1 MRERLR
7 SRMQAR
13 TLRTAAGLMAGVL
26 WAAPAGFSASLAKL
40 SGSIVGFVTDPAGIP
55 QMGASVLLYNRYDRP
70 LQRVLTTE
78 NGLFSFDSLLPD
90 TYAIRV
96 TLASFLPALKR
107 NIVVQPG
114 MQSLLNVNMASLF
127 SSIQLVYM
135 APGQRALMN
144 DEWKWVLRSSSA
156 TRPVLRFVP
165 GVNISAPTARESSS
179 SSVFSDTR
187 GLVRVSA
194 GDQGRVSF
202 LGNEPDLGTAFA
214 LATSVFGQNQV
225 HVSGNVGYSSYSGV
239 PTAAIQTSF
248 RRELPGGMSPQVRVT
263 MRQLFLPARVGVG
276 VLSGQG
282 GVPALR
288 TLSAAVLD
296 RAQLTG
302 SLRLEYGGSLDS
314 VTFLDRLNYFS
325 PYARLTYD
333 GGDLGVLQFS
343 YASGAP
349 PAELFTGAGE
359 TEAELQQDLAALAL
373 FPRVSLRA
381 GTARVQRTESF
392 EAGYRKS
399 VGSRTYSVAAYREK
413 VNNAAVTVTSP
424 APLPSSPDLLPD
436 LFSESWV
443 FNAGRYQGL
452 GYMASVTQN
461 LGENFDLTMAYGSG
475 EALTADRAARRTGSP
490 NDLHDLIQ
498 TDRRYSLTA
507 RVAGTVPQTGSQFVT
522 SYQWSNLRSLTP
534 AHMFLTQRVREGLG
548 LNLLVRQP
556 IPYFSGLPGR
566 LEATADMRNLLA
578 QGYVPLDSGGG
589 RVYLMHTPR
598 SLRGGLS
605 FIF

>member
-1 MRERLR
+1 MK
-7 SRMQAR
+7 AR

-26 WAAPAGFSASLAKL
+26 WAAPLGFAASPVKL
-40 SGSIVGFVTDPAGIP
+40 SGSIAGFVTDPAGIP
-55 QMGASVLLYNRYDRP
+55 QMGASVLLYNRYDRL
-70 LQRVLTTE
+70 LQRALTTE
-78 NGLFSFDSLLPD
+78 SGLFSFDSLIPD
-90 TYAIRV
+90 SYTIRV

-107 NIVVQPG
+107 NILVQPG
-114 MQSLLNVNMASLF
+114 MQSLLNVSMASLF

-135 APGQRALMN
+135 APGQRALMS

-165 GVNISAPTARESSS
+165 GVNISDPTARRASS

-248 RRELPGGMSPQVRVT
+248 RRELPGGVSPQVRLT
-263 MRQLFLPARVGVG
+263 MRQLFLPVRVGVG
-276 VLSGQG
+276 VVTGQDG
-282 GVPALR
+282 IPALR
-288 TLSAAVLD
+288 TLSAALLD
-296 RAQLTG
+296 RARLTD
-302 SLRLEYGGSLDS
+302 SLRLEYGGALDS

-333 GGDLGVLQFS
+333 GGNLGVFQLS

-349 PAELFTGAGE
+349 PAELFASAGE
-359 TEAELQQDLAALAL
+359 TDAELQHDLAALAL

-392 EAGYRKS
+392 EAGYRMTF
-399 VGSRTYSVAAYREK
+399 GSRTYGVAAYREA
-413 VNNAAVTVTSP
+413 VSNAAVTLTS
-424 APLPSSPDLLPD
+424 AASLPSSPDLLPD

-443 FNAGRYQGL
+443 FNAGRYKTL
-452 GYMASVTQN
+452 GYMASVSQN
-461 LGENFDLTMAYGSG
+461 LGEHFDLTMAYGSG
-475 EALTADRAARRTGSP
+475 GALTADRPAAAAGSP
-490 NDLHDLIQ
+490 AELRRLIQ
-498 TDRRYSLTA
+498 TSRRQSLTA

-522 SYQWSNLRSLTP
+522 SYQWTNLRSLTP
-534 AHMFLTQRVREGLG
+534 THMFLTQRVREGLG

-578 QGYVPLDSGGG
+578 QGYVPLISSGR
-589 RVYLMHTPR
+589 RVLLMHTPR